1 MKRINIIVA
10 LVVLAAAT
18 ALFFSLSLVIDQ
30 RAVIFPRIVILV
42 MGFLA
47 LLLLLQALLL
57 QPAGNAPESDAPHAS
72 PAHGVPWGTTLLVLI
87 GILLYLGVM
96 QDVGFYLSTFI
107 FFTGIV
113 FSLSRKT
120 MSYSK
125 GLNISASALVFTA
138 VLFLLFHILLKVQM
152 PRGIFY

>member
-18 ALFFSLSLVIDQ
+18 ALYFSLSLIIDQ

-42 MGFLA
+42 MGVLA
-47 LLLLLQALLL
+47 LLLLLQALLF
-57 QPAGNAPESDAPHAS
+57 QPAGNAPESDAPPAS
-72 PAHGVPWGTTLLVLI
+72 PLHGVPWGTTALVLI
-87 GILLYLGVM
+87 GILLYLWVM

-107 FFTGIV
+107 FFAGIV
-113 FSLSRKT
+113 FLLSRKT
-120 MSYSK
+120 MTFSK
-125 GLNISASALVFTA
+125 GLKISASALVFTA
-138 VLFLLFHILLKVQM
+138 VLFFLFNILLKVQM